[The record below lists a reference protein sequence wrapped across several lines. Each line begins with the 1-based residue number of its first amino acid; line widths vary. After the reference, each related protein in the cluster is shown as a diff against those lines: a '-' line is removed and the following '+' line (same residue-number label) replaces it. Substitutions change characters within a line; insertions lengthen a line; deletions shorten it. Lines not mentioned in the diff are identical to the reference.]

1 MEQSFKKNKPY
12 LENLIDNLK
21 APGRLKIYLT
31 MKIKFMSSKNRD
43 EERLMHFESMIDNK
57 LLRNFSNHFVS
68 IK

>member
-21 APGRLKIYLT
+21 VPGQLKIHLT

-43 EERLMHFESMIDNK
+43 EERLMHFKSMVDNK
-57 LLRNFSNHFVS
+57 TLSNY
-68 IK
+68 